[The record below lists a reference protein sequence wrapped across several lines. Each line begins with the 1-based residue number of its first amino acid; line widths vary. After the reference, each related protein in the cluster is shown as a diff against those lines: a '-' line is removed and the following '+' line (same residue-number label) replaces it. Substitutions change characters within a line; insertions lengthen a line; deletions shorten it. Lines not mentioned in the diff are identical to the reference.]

1 MTPRMIELLS
11 KLRHGP
17 SPDPEIVSAAMA
29 TIPFELPRDYVEVVS
44 EASGW
49 TGFVSEA
56 SPYVDLWPIE
66 EVAARNVAYDVSP
79 GDDMLLVGSD
89 GGGTAY
95 ALVRVGVRTAFAD
108 VPFIPLR
115 ASEARL
121 RGDSLEEFIENLAR
135 GGHLVP

>member
-1 MTPRMIELLS
+1 MTPRLIELLS

-17 SPDPEIVSAAMA
+17 SPDAAAVSDAVA
-29 TIPFELPRDYVEVVS
+29 TIPFALPGDYVEVVS
-44 EASGW
+44 SASGW

-66 EVAARNVAYDVSP
+66 DVAARNVDYDVAP

-95 ALVRVGVRTAFAD
+95 ALVRVGERSVFAD
-108 VPFIPLR
+108 VPFIPLKT
-115 ASEARL
+115 SEASL